1 MDLSLEGTLHTY
13 TAVYCGVENCDDLIV
28 IVEMEEEKLTKG
40 KGNWKNSHEAIDDAT
55 FNNQWKKIF
64 AAI

>member
-1 MDLSLEGTLHTY
+1 MLNGFKPWRHTPHLH
-13 TAVYCGVENCDDLIV
+13 CGVENCDDLIV